1 MAQDVETWQTR
12 LDRTLHEQNFFTDLL
27 NKAEAKT
34 GVRRLYIVLGK
45 PDAPLQS
52 PSLALAAGSG
62 TTALRC
68 TGRARNFFSYQCS
81 GHGPFSTA

>member
-45 PDAPLQS
+45 PYAPLHHS
-52 PSLALAAGSG
+52 DSLTVSLSVSAV
-62 TTALRC
+62 C
-68 TGRARNFFSYQCS
+68 TGHC
-81 GHGPFSTA
+81 HG